1 MKPWKW
7 NSIIKQR
14 VLLTVVLL
22 VSSLSLLFTTVFS
35 QSYDIIIEKGRIIDG
50 TGGPW
55 YKGDIAIR
63 DERIVVIGNLKKAT
77 AARRID
83 ATDKFVVPGF
93 IDIHT
98 HSDRTIT
105 REPWG
110 PLAENSVR
118 QGLTTI
124 VTGNCGGS
132 EYPIKDHLAELER
145 LNPSINY
152 VILVGHNT
160 IRRLVMG
167 MEDRPPTPEELNQM
181 KELVAQEMESGAFGL
196 STGLYY
202 TPGYYAD
209 TEEIIE
215 LAKVAAKYGGIYAS
229 HIRDESDYNI
239 GLVSAIKEAIGIG
252 ESAGIPVQISH
263 IKCLGTPVWKKS
275 DEVLKVIHEARLRG
289 VDVTADQYTYNA
301 SGTSISGALIPRWA
315 VSGPGTSKENFLET
329 IEDPSNLK
337 KLHKDIAANIV
348 RRGGAS
354 TLYLRSSPTNP
365 DFVGMYLNEVAEMM
379 GLDTVEAAI
388 ELQKKGGASLA
399 SFNMSEYDVDNYIK
413 SPYIMISSDGSITEY
428 GSGRPHPRSYGNW
441 PRVLSVFVK
450 EKGLLTWE
458 EAIKKMTSMPA
469 NRLGLFDRGIIREGM
484 AADMVVFCP
493 ETIKDTANFINPH
506 QYPIGIPYV
515 LVNGKLVVDQGK
527 HTGVR
532 SGKVLY
538 SRRRIRNEG
547 V

>member
-1 MKPWKW
+1 MKLWKL
-7 NSIIKQR
+7 NSIFKPQVFI
-14 VLLTVVLL
+14 TVVFFM
-22 VSSLSLLFTTVFS
+22 VSLLLFFTSAFS
-35 QSYDIIIEKGRIIDG
+35 QSFDIIIEKGRIIDG

-55 YKGDIAIR
+55 YTGDIAIR
-63 DERIVVIGNLKKAT
+63 DERIVVIGNLDKAM
-77 AARRID
+77 AVRRID
-83 ATDKFVVPGF
+83 ASGKFVVPGF

-98 HSDRTIT
+98 HSDRSIT

-124 VTGNCGGS
+124 VGGNCGGS
-132 EYPIKDHLAELER
+132 EYPIKDHLAKLES
-145 LNPSINY
+145 LGPSINY
-152 VILVGHNT
+152 AILVGHNT

-167 MEDRPPTPEELNQM
+167 MEDRSPNPEELGQM
-181 KELVAQEMESGAFGL
+181 KELVAQEMKSGAFGL

-202 TPGYYAD
+202 TPGCYAD
-209 TEEIIE
+209 TKEVIE

-229 HIRDESDYNI
+229 HIRDESNYNI
-239 GLVSAIKEAIGIG
+239 GLAAAIKEAIDIG

-275 DEVLKVIHEARLRG
+275 DDVLKIIHEARLRG
-289 VDVTADQYTYNA
+289 VDVLADQYTYHA

-315 VSGPGTSKENFLET
+315 VSGSGTSKENFLNT
-329 IEDPSNLK
+329 IKDPANINIE
-337 KLHKDIAANIV
+337 KLRKDIAANIV
-348 RRGGAS
+348 RRGGAD

-365 DFVGMYLNEVAEMM
+365 DFVGMHLNEVSEIMD
-379 GLDTVEAAI
+379 LDPVEAAI

-399 SFNMSEYDVDNYIK
+399 SFNMSEYDMDNYMK
-413 SPYIMISSDGSITEY
+413 SPYVMISSDGSITEY
-428 GSGRPHPRSYGNW
+428 GRGRPHPRSYGNW

-484 AADMVVFCP
+484 TADIVVFCP
-493 ETIKDTANFINPH
+493 ETIKDTADFINPH
-506 QYPIGIPYV
+506 QYPEGIPYV
-515 LVNGKLVVDQGK
+515 LVNGKLVVNEGK

-532 SGKVLY
+532 SGRILY
-538 SRRRIRNEG
+538 PRGNK
-547 V
+547 

>member
-1 MKPWKW
+1 MKLLKLS
-7 NSIIKQR
+7 SIFKQR
-14 VLLTVVLL
+14 ALLTVVFL
-22 VSSLSLLFTTVFS
+22 VSSLLLPFTMVSS
-35 QSYDIIIEKGRIIDG
+35 QSYYDIIIEKGRIIDG

-63 DERIVVIGNLKKAT
+63 DEKIVVIGNLEKAV

-83 ATDKFVVPGF
+83 ATGKFVVPGF

-105 REPWG
+105 KEPWG

-124 VTGNCGGS
+124 VAGNCGGS
-132 EYPIKDHLAELER
+132 EYPIKNHLAKLER

-152 VILVGHNT
+152 AILVGHNT

-167 MEDRPPTPEELNQM
+167 MEDRAPTPEELTQM

-202 TPGYYAD
+202 TPGSYSD
-209 TEEIIE
+209 TEEVIE
-215 LAKVAAKYGGIYAS
+215 LAKVVAKYGGIYAS
-229 HIRDESDYNI
+229 HIRDESNYNI
-239 GLVSAIKEAIGIG
+239 GLVAAIKEAIDIG
-252 ESAGIPVQISH
+252 ESAGISVQISH

-289 VDVTADQYTYNA
+289 VDVAADQYTYNA
-301 SGTSISGALIPRWA
+301 SGTSVSGALIPGWA
-315 VSGPGTSKENFLET
+315 VSGSGTSHENFLET
-329 IEDPSNLK
+329 IKNPANME
-337 KLHKDIAANIV
+337 KLRKDIASNIA
-348 RRGGAS
+348 RRGGAD
-354 TLYLRSSPTNP
+354 TLYLRSSPIDP
-365 DFVGMYLNEVAEMM
+365 KFVGMHLNEVAEVM
-379 GLDTVEAAI
+379 GLDPVDAAI

-399 SFNMSEYDVDNYIK
+399 SFNMSEYDMDSYMK
-413 SPYIMISSDGSITEY
+413 SPYVMISSDGSINEY
-428 GSGRPHPRSYGNW
+428 GRGRPHPRSYGNW

-469 NRLGLFDRGIIREGM
+469 NRLGLFNRGIIREGM
-484 AADMVVFCP
+484 AADIIVFCP
-493 ETIKDTANFINPH
+493 ETIKDTADFINPH
-506 QYPIGIPYV
+506 QYPKGIPYV
-515 LVNGKLVVDQGK
+515 LVNGKLAVDEGK
-527 HTGVR
+527 HTGIR
-532 SGKVLY
+532 SGRILY
-538 SRRRIRNEG
+538 PRGNK
-547 V
+547 